1 MTEIVNIQNIDP
13 ITFELQTYSPEDTSL
28 ITSNDIPTQFN
39 PETDYLEYFIYDL
52 NRNIL
57 VENVTGYPNF
67 TLLDNQVTIDPEA
80 DLRAFGFTEGQYN
93 TAYNF

>member
-39 PETDYLEYFIYDL
+39 PETDYL
-52 NRNIL
+52 
-57 VENVTGYPNF
+57 
-67 TLLDNQVTIDPEA
+67 
-80 DLRAFGFTEGQYN
+80 
-93 TAYNF
+93 